1 MMNGAWSR
9 VDIYDGDTLIG
20 TLGYNVIPGE
30 ADETDDLMAVYNA
43 PGVSGRYPDGQI
55 NRGVVAYDRE
65 TGTYVAFDLDAGQV
79 TKQQARRIAEQ
90 LGNL

>member
-1 MMNGAWSR
+1 MNGAWSR

-43 PGVSGRYPDGQI
+43 PGVSGSGCTTHVSRW
-55 NRGVVAYDRE
+55 NSSS
-65 TGTYVAFDLDAGQV
+65 
-79 TKQQARRIAEQ
+79 
-90 LGNL
+90 